1 MVKTVRFEIKGKTP
15 ISRTSIHGYN
25 CYFNYLY
32 ITRNY
37 LIVIIK
43 AEVSNEVF
51 ALEKA
56 ECIFQLHLLNK
67 EVMFRI

>member
-1 MVKTVRFEIKGKTP
+1 MVKTERFEVKGKTP
-15 ISRTSIHGYN
+15 KSRTSIHGYN

-43 AEVSNEVF
+43 AKVSNEIF
-51 ALEKA
+51 AFKETK
-56 ECIFQLHLLNK
+56 CIFQLHLLNK

>member
-1 MVKTVRFEIKGKTP
+1 MVKTERFEVKGKTP
-15 ISRTSIHGYN
+15 LNRTSIHGYN

-32 ITRNY
+32 ITRNC

-43 AEVSNEVF
+43 AKVSNEVF